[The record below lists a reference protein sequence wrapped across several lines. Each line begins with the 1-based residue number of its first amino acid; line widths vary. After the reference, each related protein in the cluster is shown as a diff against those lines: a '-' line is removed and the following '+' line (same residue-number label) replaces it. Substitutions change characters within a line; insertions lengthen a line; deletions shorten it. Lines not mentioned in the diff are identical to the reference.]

1 MFSTTDDIDR
11 QIEESRKTLKQVP
24 TTINERYVNRDR
36 AGVGRLLP

>member
-24 TTINERYVNRDR
+24 TTISERYVNRDR